1 MRSTVSRV
9 AAIGAFASLLA
20 FTAAQVDARGGG
32 GRGGS
37 TSMGRGGGGGGGFN
51 RGGGGGGGGY
61 NRDGGGGMNAGG
73 FSRGG
78 NYSSAGAGNR
88 GNANAGN
95 VNRGNV
101 NTGNINRGNVN
112 TGNINTGN
120 INRGNI
126 NTGNINTGNVN
137 VNVDNNYGC
146 CHGGWNDYPV
156 GAGLAVGAVAGMT
169 AAAIGSRYY
178 ALPPACSP
186 YPYSGFTYY
195 SCGGAYYKPTYQ
207 GDTVVYVVVDK
218 P

>member
-20 FTAAQVDARGGG
+20 FTATQVDARGGG

-37 TSMGRGGGGGGGFN
+37 TSMSRGGGSGGGGFN
-51 RGGGGGGGGY
+51 RGGG
-61 NRDGGGGMNAGG
+61 GGGGMNAGG

-78 NYSSAGAGNR
+78 NYGGASGAGSANR
-88 GNANAGN
+88 GNVNTGN

-101 NTGNINRGNVN
+101 NTGNVNRGNVNAGNVNTGNVNRGNVN
-112 TGNINTGN
+112 T
-120 INRGNI
+120 GNI

-146 CHGGWNDYPV
+146 CHGWNDYPV
-156 GAGLAVGAVAGMT
+156 GAGIAMGTAAAVT

-178 ALPPACSP
+178 ALPPACAP